1 MFYMAK
7 KIIINESQLERLIL
21 SESNVDDL
29 LKSRELEKKIKDVAG
44 NAIKNDK
51 ELEKK
56 IKQIVGK
63 TIKELFKTLWQR
75 NMFWENV

>member
-1 MFYMAK
+1 MA

-75 NMFWENV
+75 NMFWENA